1 MTTFTQPLHS
11 QPGDKYFRAI
21 RTDSW
26 YKGQSGSS
34 RCYTGAQTVLQ
45 YSLWCKQTLL
55 KKKKLQHLSLV
66 WRPQLL
72 VHHLPHSILV
82 SMETGLIGWLAA
94 SINLWP
100 ITERGWESAAHC
112 ELQVQS
118 QQNPKARTAKYNKT
132 KNDLL
137 ESIKK
142 RSVPR
147 DRQISQRKIT
157 LLQGEV
163 ELLRYLS
170 KSMRG

>member
-11 QPGDKYFRAI
+11 QPAGDKYFHAI

-26 YKGQSGSS
+26 YKGQSGPSL
-34 RCYTGAQTVLQ
+34 CYTGAQTVLQ

-55 KKKKLQHLSLV
+55 KKKLQHLSLV
-66 WRPQLL
+66 WRPRLL

-100 ITERGWESAAHC
+100 ITERGWEAAAHC

-118 QQNPKARTAKYNKT
+118 QQNPKARTAKYNKQKT
-132 KNDLL
+132 IF
-137 ESIKK
+137 SSRS
-142 RSVPR
+142 RSVR
-147 DRQISQRKIT
+147 CRVTGKYHSVKSLCCKVR
-157 LLQGEV
+157 
-163 ELLRYLS
+163 LS
-170 KSMRG
+170 CWDI

>member
-66 WRPQLL
+66 WRPRLL

-100 ITERGWESAAHC
+100 ITERGWEAAAHC

-137 ESIKK
+137 KSIKK

>member
-100 ITERGWESAAHC
+100 ITERGWEAAAHC

>member
-11 QPGDKYFRAI
+11 QPAGDKYFRAI

-26 YKGQSGSS
+26 YEGQSRPSL
-34 RCYTGAQTVLQ
+34 CYTGAQTVLQ

-55 KKKKLQHLSLV
+55 KKKLQHLSLV
-66 WRPQLL
+66 WRPRLL

-100 ITERGWESAAHC
+100 ITERGWEAAAHC

-118 QQNPKARTAKYNKT
+118 QQNPKARTAKYNKQKT
-132 KNDLL
+132 IF
-137 ESIKK
+137 SSRS

-147 DRQISQRKIT
+147 RVTGKYHRVKSLCCKVR
-157 LLQGEV
+157 
-163 ELLRYLS
+163 LS
-170 KSMRG
+170 CWDI